1 MNAGPIAP
9 LQSEGTIAPAARQ
22 ASIDSYLCDAIRDRV
37 VIELRYH
44 DCSRLVE
51 PYVYGTTRAGD
62 DMLRCYQVAGGS
74 VSGERRGWK
83 LLRIADIVSAHLTQ
97 TSFEPRWGRYNPEDR
112 ALQRM
117 YCRLE

>member
-1 MNAGPIAP
+1 MASTSP
-9 LQSEGTIAPAARQ
+9 LQPLPAGAPAARQ
-22 ASIDSYLCDAIRDRV
+22 ASIDSYLCDAIANRV

-44 DCSRLVE
+44 DYSRLVE
-51 PYVYGTTRAGD
+51 PYVYGTTRTGE

-83 LLRIADIVSAHLTQ
+83 LLRIAEIVSAHLTQ

-112 ALQRM
+112 ALRRM